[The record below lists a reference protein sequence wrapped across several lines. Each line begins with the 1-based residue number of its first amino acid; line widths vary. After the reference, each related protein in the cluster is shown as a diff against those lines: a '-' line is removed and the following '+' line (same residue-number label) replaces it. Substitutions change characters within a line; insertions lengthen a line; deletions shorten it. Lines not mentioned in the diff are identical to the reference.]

1 MKIKAVQTV
10 IFDGARIRP
19 GQVADLPDAEAQVLI
34 AQGFAVPA
42 PADAPAPA
50 PEPAPEPAQ
59 AEPAGKPRRQKA
71 DG

>member
-10 IFDGARIRP
+10 IFNGTRVRP

-34 AQGFAVPA
+34 AQGFAVAA
-42 PADAPAPA
+42 PQAA
-50 PEPAPEPAQ
+50 EPA
-59 AEPAGKPRRQKA
+59 PAGKPAGRRKG